1 MWIMKKLFVLSIL
14 MCTCLVQALAYEWT
28 DANGVTWTFSRNNYW
43 YNNEEG
49 VNTNHY
55 YYTITGVANYGDEVV
70 VPETVYDGET
80 PYTIEA
86 IGSSVFKNNLTLSKV
101 TLPTTIKYIGVY
113 AFNGCTGLTTVDG
126 TANCEFIE
134 NQAFG
139 DCSSLASVDLT
150 HCMFLGW
157 GAFYQC
163 SNLTSLG
170 SIATCK
176 SISGNTFYCCT
187 ALQEVDLSDNV
198 NIGEWAFYYCTA
210 LSSVGSLKGASIGN
224 YAFNNCQNLTTVDIS
239 QATSLGSSA
248 FGYCYNLTSVGDL
261 SAYTAIPE
269 GAFSNCYK
277 LESVNLSNCRTI
289 GSSAFYSCQK
299 LEEVDLSN
307 VVNIGSSAFCGCSA
321 LETVGDISAF
331 TTIPNNLFNG
341 CTKLNNVTL
350 PNVTSVGER
359 AFAGCASITEMS
371 LPKATSIGGA
381 AFAACAKL
389 ENVDLPLC
397 QTISYYANSFY
408 VGDVFIRQ
416 GGAFY
421 QCSSLTSIN
430 LPKVVTIGDYAFYNC
445 SQLNAPNITST
456 DLTSVGSN
464 AFNTPGTITLMAT
477 TPATLGNNTAFGTL
491 MVVRVPDAA
500 VNAYRAADKWSD
512 FKARIVGISAQLDYN
527 VNVTALADKS
537 ALIEEIGEANV
548 GQVVTLKITGDINGY
563 DIMAM
568 RNKMD
573 NLHYLDLSDANIV
586 ANNYEY
592 YTGYHTE
599 DNVIGANSFREL
611 QKLIEVKLPKTITS
625 IGNDAFYAC
634 SNLKNVVFQTGVES
648 IGDRA
653 FQGCG
658 NLSSLELKTGLKS
671 IGYSAFSGGGYS
683 ISGNYQSGV
692 APKFE
697 EVILPEGLQS
707 IGDNAFSQN
716 YNLKRIAFPSTLK
729 TIGSSCFSSCNQ
741 LTTIS
746 LPTSLLNIPE
756 NAFSGCS
763 SLTEVKIPSTITR
776 IGDYAFRDCPKL
788 NDVYTYIAEPT
799 QINMNTF
806 STYTSALL
814 HVPATSYLNYYY
826 DTEWSQFRDLQEF
839 DAEYEYFYI
848 NKDFTIGDDA
858 GTIQG
863 DGENDPDADLNPG
876 SGLIIETGENNKQEL
891 NEVHIMMKGS
901 DCASIIAASNIVANK
916 VYFDIEVQKARWYF
930 LCFPFNVKMVNV
942 QAPGNYTFRTYD
954 PEERANGKTG
964 WVNWIG
970 DELEK
975 GQGYIFHCS
984 KAGILS
990 LCVEKEDMDWT
1001 AENRPESL
1009 EAKAADNPEDA
1020 SWNFIG
1026 NPHTSYYDIEKTGYT
1041 QPLTVWN
1048 GTSYEAIRPG
1058 DDEYCL
1064 SPFEAFF
1071 VQKPDNKA
1079 EMNFPAGEEATDG
1092 RYTKIQWETTA
1103 PNRAAARRAK
1113 GVDMERQMIN
1123 LTLTDGQATDKTRVV
1138 FNEKQNQSYE
1148 IACDAAK
1155 FMSSESIPQ
1164 IYTLDQKNTKYAIN
1178 ERPLGEVRLGYVA
1191 TKKGELTIN
1200 AVRMD
1205 QPVLLRD
1212 NLMQTTHDLSMGG
1225 YTFTTEAGTVNDRF
1239 VLVMNGNVT
1248 SVGKLRQQTGV
1259 SALAEKGGISFCGI
1273 DQQEVTIY
1281 SVSGVTLGSH
1291 VQNGFIQ
1298 LPSATYLVKVNNET
1312 TKLIVR

>member
-1 MWIMKKLFVLSIL
+1 MKKLFVLSIL
-14 MCTCLVQALAYEWT
+14 ICTCLVQAMAYEWT

-80 PYTIEA
+80 PYTVEA
-86 IGSSVFKNNLTLSKV
+86 IGSSVFQNNLTLSSV
-101 TLPTTIKYIGVY
+101 TLPTTIKFIDGY
-113 AFNGCTGLTTVDG
+113 AFSGCTGLTTVVGID
-126 TANCEFIE
+126 NCERIQ
-134 NQAFG
+134 NGAFQN
-139 DCSSLASVDLT
+139 CSSLASIDLSN
-150 HCMFLGW
+150 CLYVGSS
-157 GAFYQC
+157 AFYSC
-163 SNLTSLG
+163 SNLTSVV
-170 SIATCK
+170 SIDKCK
-176 SISGNTFYCCT
+176 TVDSWAFYNCT

-198 NIGEWAFYYCTA
+198 GIGYSAFNTCTSLRA
-210 LSSVGSLKGASIGN
+210 VGSLKGATIGS
-224 YAFNNCQNLTTVDIS
+224 YAFCTCQNLTTVDIS
-239 QATSLGSSA
+239 QSVSLGSNA
-248 FGYCYNLTSVGDL
+248 FSDCINLASVGDL

-269 GAFSNCYK
+269 RAFSNCYK

-289 GSSAFYSCQK
+289 GSSAFYYCQK
-299 LEEVDLSN
+299 LEAVDLSK
-307 VVNIGSSAFCGCSA
+307 VVSIGESAFSGCNS

-341 CTKLNNVTL
+341 CTKLNNVSL
-350 PNVTSVGER
+350 PNVTSVGDR
-359 AFAGCASITEMS
+359 AFTGCASITEMS
-371 LPKATSIGGA
+371 LPKATSVGGA
-381 AFAACAKL
+381 AFAACTKL

-397 QTISYYANSFY
+397 QTISYTGSFWL
-408 VGDVFIRQ
+408 GDVYFNV
-416 GGAFY
+416 GGAFRL
-421 QCSSLTSIN
+421 CSSLTNIN
-430 LPKVVTIGDYAFYNC
+430 LPKVVTIGDYAFYDC

-477 TPATLGNNTAFGTL
+477 APATLGNNTAFGTL

-586 ANNYEY
+586 ANDYEY

-599 DNVIGANSFREL
+599 DNILGTRSFYNL
-611 QKLIEVKLPKTITS
+611 PKLISVKLPKTITK
-625 IGNDAFYAC
+625 IGDYAFSYC
-634 SNLKNVVFQTGVES
+634 GNLKEVEFQTGIES
-648 IGDRA
+648 IGGSA
-653 FQGCG
+653 FQSCN
-658 NLSSLELKTGLKS
+658 NLARLELKSGLKS
-671 IGYSAFSGGGYS
+671 IGDNSFYGT
-683 ISGNYQSGV
+683 
-692 APKFE
+692 PKFE
-697 EVILPEGLQS
+697 EVILPEGLET
-707 IGDNAFSQN
+707 IGGSAFYDNT
-716 YNLKRIAFPSTLK
+716 NLKRIAFPSTLK
-729 TIGSSCFSSCNQ
+729 TIGYQSFYNCNQ

-746 LPTSLLNIPE
+746 LPTSLQSIPGY
-756 NAFSGCS
+756 AFRNCG
-763 SLTEVKIPSTITR
+763 SLTEVRIPSTITS
-776 IGDYAFRDCPKL
+776 IGNYAFDACPKL

-806 STYTSALL
+806 STYTSATL
-814 HVPATSYLNYYY
+814 HVPSTSYYNYYY
-826 DTEWSQFRDLQEF
+826 DTEWSQFRDLTEF

-848 NKDFTIGDDA
+848 NKDFTISDDA
-858 GTIQG
+858 GTIHG

-876 SGLIIETGENNKQEL
+876 SGLIIETGEDNKQEL

-1009 EAKAADNPEDA
+1009 EAKAADNQEDA

-1041 QPLTVWN
+1041 QPITVWN
-1048 GTSYEAIRPG
+1048 GTSYEAVRPG

-1071 VQKPDNKA
+1071 VQKPDNQS

-1103 PNRAAARRAK
+1103 TNRAAARRAK
-1113 GVDMERQMIN
+1113 GVDTERQMIN

-1225 YTFTTEAGTVNDRF
+1225 YTFTTEAGTDNDRF
-1239 VLVMNGNVT
+1239 VLVMNGDVT

-1298 LPSATYLVKVNNET
+1298 LPSATYLVKVNNQT